1 MKHLFHFV
9 LLFTLIGSYA
19 QEPVNPMAFGTVHTL
34 YSKIINEERKIFI
47 YNPRTAEHDT
57 LSGMKRY
64 PVIYLLDAGAHF
76 EALVGMIREL
86 SWTGVLPEMIVV
98 AISNTDRT
106 RDLTPSHVSKAS
118 ALDKSLGWHDHAIQ
132 TSGGGENFAAFIEK
146 ELVPHVDSLYPTA
159 PYRLLIGHSFGGIT
173 VMNILL
179 NHPHIF
185 NSYIAIDPA
194 FFWDDQ
200 KILKQAERD
209 LARNKFEDKKL
220 FFAMANMREAGMERI
235 PLEKDTNTSGKIVSF
250 NFRLR
255 DALVR
260 NKQNRLQWE
269 SKYYK
274 NDDHGSVPLIAEYDG
289 LRFIFDAY
297 KFPLLFL
304 EKIKAIKMD
313 SAYTA
318 HYKKVSEQMGYRVT
332 PSQMV
337 VSGMAYYL
345 LSLKLFENARRL
357 FQLNLNNYPD
367 NWFVY
372 DCMGDCCKEMGES
385 EKAIEYYNKALT
397 FFNHPDT
404 KAKLAKLKTG
414 TDSNELK

>member
-1 MKHLFHFV
+1 
-9 LLFTLIGSYA
+9 
-19 QEPVNPMAFGTVHTL
+19 
-34 YSKIINEERKIFI
+34 
-47 YNPRTAEHDT
+47 
-57 LSGMKRY
+57 
-64 PVIYLLDAGAHF
+64 
-76 EALVGMIREL
+76 
-86 SWTGVLPEMIVV
+86 
-98 AISNTDRT
+98 
-106 RDLTPSHVSKAS
+106 
-118 ALDKSLGWHDHAIQ
+118 
-132 TSGGGENFAAFIEK
+132 
-146 ELVPHVDSLYPTA
+146 
-159 PYRLLIGHSFGGIT
+159 
-173 VMNILL
+173 MNILL